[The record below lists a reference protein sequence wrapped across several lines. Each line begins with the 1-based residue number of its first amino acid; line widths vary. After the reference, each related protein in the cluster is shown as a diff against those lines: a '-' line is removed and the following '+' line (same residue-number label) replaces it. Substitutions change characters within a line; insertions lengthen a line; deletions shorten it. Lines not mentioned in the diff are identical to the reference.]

1 MVTQNARDSDYIGL
15 GRRFDIIPYVLCL
28 CGLDCVCLDENDGV
42 PTPLI

>member
-1 MVTQNARDSDYIGL
+1 MVTQNARDNDQTGSDRKL
-15 GRRFDIIPYVLCL
+15 DVIPYVLCL